1 MSTRRSLASKLQEVV
16 INGPRA
22 ATLTSSS
29 VTGASRRMGSTN
41 RNFNKKIKP
50 LNIVNQDYVGA
61 GQVSPRMAN
70 TLASPAQSAVV
81 TQSMVVQPNRMQ
93 QLSPL
98 GPVEQVDTI
107 RKQAFTQIATA
118 ERLRMS

>member
-1 MSTRRSLASKLQEVV
+1 
-16 INGPRA
+16 
-22 ATLTSSS
+22 
-29 VTGASRRMGSTN
+29 MGSTN

-50 LNIVNQDYVGA
+50 LNIVNQDYIGA